1 MAEKKTIYGRLD
13 KNLQKWA
20 RTIGAV
26 IAIVG
31 ALTGA
36 LGWVQAQFTN
46 AISEQIDDLKEEM
59 QASDKAQT
67 QAITRLELMSLMK
80 NDPSNIAA
88 IEKMARYYFWDLKGD
103 LYLTQKYSD
112 WCKQYGGDIDII
124 IGEK

>member
-1 MAEKKTIYGRLD
+1 MPEKKTIYGKLD

-20 RTIGAV
+20 RTIGAIV
-26 IAIVG
+26 AIIG
-31 ALTGA
+31 TLTGV
-36 LGWVQAQFTN
+36 LGWVQAQFTS

-59 QASDKAQT
+59 QASDRAQT

-80 NDPSNIAA
+80 NDPSNTAA

-112 WCKQYGGDIDII
+112 WCKQHGGDIDII